1 MRQPG
6 NTMQPRLCHSP
17 WRSGISSQGDIARM
31 EQRIRKVAVLGAG
44 VMGSQIAA
52 HLANV
57 GIAVF
62 LLDIVPTTLTPEEQQ
77 RGVTLDSPAVRNRLA
92 QQAIQRL
99 QLLRPA
105 PLYTAAAAARIT
117 PGNLRDHLHWLTEAD
132 WVIEAVTEQLDIK
145 TQLYQALAAHLKP
158 TVILSC
164 NTSGLSIST
173 LGTALPAALQRRFLG
188 THFFNPPRYLKLLEI
203 IPTPHTD
210 PAVLETMR
218 AFGQRVLGKGIVQ
231 AKDTPNFI
239 ANRIGIHALLCC
251 MQVMV
256 QEGYTVSEVDAIT
269 GPPLGR
275 PRSATFRTADIVG
288 LDTIWHIAQN
298 SLAALPGDAL
308 HHIVPQLHFLETMV
322 ARGWLGDKT
331 GQGFYK
337 QIRTEAG
344 REFYEINHQTLE
356 YQPQRPLRAPSL
368 QQASGLEDIRQ
379 RVKLLAYA
387 DDRAGQFTWKVLSAT
402 LLYAAERIPEIA
414 DELVTIDNA
423 MKWGF
428 NWELGP
434 FETWD
439 ALGVAQA
446 AQRLQQEGRHLPPLV
461 TALLQ
466 AGQTS
471 FYQQDKGQ
479 RRYFVLGRGDYQ
491 EEPQEAQCLRLAVLK
506 QQQRVF
512 RTNPGASLIDLGEGV
527 ACLEFHTRLN
537 AIGGD
542 IVDMLQQAVEDVE
555 QRFVGLVVGNEAEH
569 FSAGANLA
577 LLLLEAQNENWD
589 VLEQMVQAFQNVH
602 LALKYLDKPVVAAP
616 AGMTLAGGCEVCLA
630 ADRIQAAAETY
641 MGLVEVGVG
650 LIPAGGGC
658 KELWLR
664 HVEGLPDD
672 VSMEL
677 FPLVQRVFQTIGQA
691 KVSTSAAEARQT
703 GFLRPSDQITV
714 NRDYLLY
721 EARQTV
727 LHMVT
732 AGYTPPPPSRLR
744 VVGRSGYGNLLA
756 ALYNM
761 ETARF
766 ISSYDR
772 HIGTKLAYVLA
783 GGDVPDGSTVTEQH
797 LLDLEREAFLS
808 LCGEPRTQE
817 RMRHMLETGQPL
829 RN

>member
-1 MRQPG
+1 
-6 NTMQPRLCHSP
+6 
-17 WRSGISSQGDIARM
+17 M

-57 GIAVF
+57 GMPAF
-62 LLDIVPTTLTPEEQQ
+62 LLDIVPTALTPEEQQ
-77 RGVTLDSPAVRNRLA
+77 QGLMLASPAVRNRLA

-99 QLLRPA
+99 QRLRPA
-105 PLYTAAAAARIT
+105 PLYTTTAAAHIT
-117 PGNLRDHLHWLTEAD
+117 PGNLQDHLHWLAEAD
-132 WVIEAVTEQLDIK
+132 WVIEAVTEQPEIK
-145 TQLYQALAAHLKP
+145 TQLYQAIAPHLKP
-158 TVILSC
+158 GVILSS

-210 PAVLETMR
+210 PVVLETVR
-218 AFGQRVLGKGIVQ
+218 AFGQRVLGKGVVQ

-239 ANRIGIHALLCC
+239 ANRIGIYALLCC

-256 QEGYTVSEVDAIT
+256 QEGYTIGEVDAIT

-308 HHIVPQLHFLETMV
+308 HHIVPELQFLEAMV
-322 ARGWLGDKT
+322 TRGWLGDKT

-337 QIRTEAG
+337 QMRTEAG

-368 QQASGLEDIRQ
+368 QQARSVTDVRQ
-379 RVKLLAYA
+379 RMKLLAYA
-387 DDRAGQFTWKVLSAT
+387 NDRAGQFTWKVLSAT
-402 LLYAAERIPEIA
+402 LLYAAERLPEIA
-414 DELVTIDNA
+414 NDLVTVDNA

-439 ALGVAQA
+439 ALDVAQA
-446 AQRLQQEGRHLPPLV
+446 ARRLQQEGRDLPPLV

-479 RRYFVLGRGDYQ
+479 RCYFDPGRGAYQ
-491 EEPQEAQCLRLAVLK
+491 EEPQAAQCLSLAVLK
-506 QQQRVF
+506 QQQRVV

-542 IVDMLQQAVEDVE
+542 IVDMLQQAMEDVE
-555 QRFVGLVVGNEAEH
+555 QGFVGLVIGNEAEH

-577 LLLLEAQNENWD
+577 LLLLEAQNEHWD
-589 VLEQMVQAFQNVH
+589 TLDQMIRVFQNTN
-602 LALKYLDKPVVAAP
+602 LALKYLSKPVVAAP
-616 AGMTLAGGCEVCLA
+616 AGMTLAGGCEICLA

-664 HVEGLPDD
+664 HIEGLPDD
-672 VSMEL
+672 VPVEL
-677 FPLVQRVFQTIGQA
+677 FPLLQRVFQTIGQA
-691 KVSTSAAEARQT
+691 RVSTSAAEAQQT
-703 GFLRPSDQITV
+703 GFLRASDQITV
-714 NRDYLLY
+714 HRDYLLY

-727 LHMVT
+727 LHLVA
-732 AGYTPPPPSRLR
+732 AGYTPPRPPRLR

-766 ISSYDR
+766 ITSYDR
-772 HIGTKLAYVLA
+772 YIGTKLAYVLA

-797 LLDLEREAFLS
+797 VLDLEREAFLS
-808 LCGEPRTQE
+808 LCGESKTQE